1 MGRTQEG
8 NNNAYCQDN
17 ELSWLDWNLQNS
29 NADLLDFTR
38 QLIHFRRRHPVFRR
52 RRWFQG
58 QAIHGSAVS
67 DIGWYNSDGGQMTE
81 EQWSMGFARAIAVFF
96 NGEEIPEVGYKGE
109 PVMDESFMLFFNAH
123 YEMIE
128 FEPEGLRDRKWR
140 VVIDTKEPYFIN
152 DWVFYTEDKPV
163 PVTERSVV
171 VLQRC

>member
-1 MGRTQEG
+1 MEYGVCE
-8 NNNAYCQDN
+8 
-17 ELSWLDWNLQNS
+17 
-29 NADLLDFTR
+29 
-38 QLIHFRRRHPVFRR
+38 
-52 RRWFQG
+52 
-58 QAIHGSAVS
+58 S
-67 DIGWYNSDGGQMTE
+67 D
-81 EQWSMGFARAIAVFF
+81 RCFF

-128 FEPEGLRDRKWR
+128 FDLPAGLRDRKWR